1 MLGGDLNAMGG
12 HSSPGVN
19 YYIVSYYCSRAG
31 VGLTRNSDLF
41 AKVDARVTF
50 LLQLEQPFLLNES
63 SSTSRKL
70 KPH

>member
-31 VGLTRNSDLF
+31 VGLTRDSDPVSNPYYERLWSARPSFDF
-41 AKVDARVTF
+41 ASHGFAEVTC
-50 LLQLEQPFLLNES
+50 
-63 SSTSRKL
+63 L
-70 KPH
+70 K